1 MKTAKVT
8 LADATYYLAFD
19 GEAMFTLRDDFGG
32 TQLALEAIEQDTR
45 ESFAAT
51 CAIAAVLAERG
62 ELLRR
67 RLGYD
72 PGAIPEKDD
81 FLLMVRPF
89 EIVTLKRAI
98 MTAIELGYGREV
110 TSPADDEIDEG
121 LAELNQKKTRYGGR
135 NTTVS
140 PFFAESPRRRLF
152 LWLPERFSTFGSYT
166 YPHTVRTEARRACNG
181 KP

>member
-89 EIVTLKRAI
+89 EIVKLKRAI
-98 MTAIELGYGREV
+98 MTGYRARLWSRGNE
-110 TSPADDEIDEG
+110 P
-121 LAELNQKKTRYGGR
+121 GGR
-135 NTTVS
+135 RN
-140 PFFAESPRRRLF
+140 RR
-152 LWLPERFSTFGSYT
+152 G
-166 YPHTVRTEARRACNG
+166 ARG
-181 KP
+181 T

>member
-19 GEAMFTLRDDFGG
+19 GAAMFTLRDDFGG
-32 TQLALEAIEQDTR
+32 THLALEAIEQDTR

-98 MTAIELGYGREV
+98 MTAIELGYG
-110 TSPADDEIDEG
+110 
-121 LAELNQKKTRYGGR
+121 L
-135 NTTVS
+135 
-140 PFFAESPRRRLF
+140 
-152 LWLPERFSTFGSYT
+152 
-166 YPHTVRTEARRACNG
+166 
-181 KP
+181 

>member
-121 LAELNQKKTRYGGR
+121 LAGLNQKK
-135 NTTVS
+135 TTVS

>member
-121 LAELNQKKTRYGGR
+121 RAEYYRIAVLCG
-135 NTTVS
+135 VS
-140 PFFAESPRRRLF
+140 PAEALF
-152 LWLPERFSTFGSYT
+152 MAPGEVFDLWELYLSA
-166 YPHTVRTEARRACNG
+166 HG
-181 KP
+181 KNRGEEGV

>member
-121 LAELNQKKTRYGGR
+121 LAELNQKKTRCITALR
-135 NTTVS
+135 TIRRRTTEQRPLCS
-140 PFFAESPRRRLF
+140 SGSPRR
-152 LWLPERFSTFGSYT
+152 T
-166 YPHTVRTEARRACNG
+166 RRRI
-181 KP
+181 PRRR